1 MARDLPLILITGK
14 TGQVGF
20 ELQRSLAVLGR
31 VVALDRSECDLSQPE
46 ALRALVQRL
55 QPDVIVNPAAYT
67 AVDKAETDQAAAQAI
82 NGAAPGV
89 LAEEAARL
97 NALLV
102 HYSTDYVFAGDD
114 QTEPYT
120 ENAATAPR
128 SVYGQTKL
136 AGEDAIRAA
145 HARHLILR
153 TSWVYGAHGANF
165 LKTALRLVQE
175 RDALKIVA
183 DQIGAPTAASLIAD
197 VTAQL
202 VAQYLHT
209 DEPAAYPY
217 GTYHLAAEG
226 ETSWHG
232 YARYVAA
239 AAQQAGVALKATPE
253 RIEAI
258 PTSAYPLPAPRPANS
273 RLDTQKLRA
282 TFGLTLPQW
291 QAGVDQVLTLLLHR

>member
-1 MARDLPLILITGK
+1 M
-14 TGQVGF
+14 
-20 ELQRSLAVLGR
+20 
-31 VVALDRSECDLSQPE
+31 
-46 ALRALVQRL
+46 
-55 QPDVIVNPAAYT
+55 IVNPAAYT

-82 NGAAPGV
+82 NGSAPGV
-89 LAEEAARL
+89 LAEEAAKL

-114 QTEPYT
+114 QSEPYA
-120 ENAATAPR
+120 EDAATAPR

-136 AGEDAIRAA
+136 AGEAAIRAA

-202 VAQYLHT
+202 VAQYLHAE
-209 DEPAAYPY
+209 EPAAYPY
-217 GTYHLAAEG
+217 GTYHLAAAG

-232 YARYVAA
+232 YARHVAEM
-239 AAQQAGVALKATPE
+239 AQQAGVTLKATPE

-273 RLDTQKLRA
+273 RLDTTRLRE
-282 TFGLTLPQW
+282 TFGLTLRRGNKAW
-291 QAGVDQVLTLLLHR
+291 NRC